1 MDNKEMLSKANNDM
15 LKLGNLIVF
24 LLVVTLGILCA
35 MGKMSL
41 IITIATMIYICALY
55 SGALF
60 LFKKDKC
67 NKISRML
74 LLLSLMT
81 PWIIETTASNSFYVN
96 YLIMPI
102 MLIFIFYADTKFT
115 GVIVIIIAIVNLTD
129 IGRALAAGKTSPD
142 DIIQYYLLFLTFG
155 MNNSILN
162 KATKAYADYI
172 SESQKHIKVI
182 SEDKEKQD
190 LIMKNIL
197 ESAGVVAENS
207 LGVKE
212 VVSEISA
219 SSEVVGSA
227 IQEIAKG
234 ATTTAEDIQ
243 AQSKAVDEI
252 QEQVETSAELFNVI
266 EGSSDSASETV
277 KNGYITVEKL
287 RTETDEVNKNTEEV
301 TRLMGELKKKSVD
314 IEDITSLIS
323 NIASQTNL
331 LALNASIE
339 AARAGEAGRG
349 FSVVASEVGKLAEQC
364 RISTGDIS
372 TVVTELKEKADEST
386 QVVEK
391 LMTSNKKQ
399 NELVD
404 NTSDT
409 FVLIK
414 GQIEEIVNH
423 NTDLKGGINKIIVS
437 IGEIVEKISGI
448 SAVSEE
454 TMANT
459 EETYAMAEKYISDT
473 KQTLEMVEKLELVS
487 RKLKEI

>member
-41 IITIATMIYICALY
+41 VITIATMIYICALY

-60 LFKKDKC
+60 LFKKDKS

-81 PWIIETTASNSFYVN
+81 PWIIETAASNSFYVN

-115 GVIVIIIAIVNLTD
+115 GIVVIIIAIVNLTD
-129 IGRALAAGKTSPD
+129 IGRALVAGKTSPD

-155 MNNSILN
+155 INDAILN

-172 SESQKHIKVI
+172 SESHKHIKVI
-182 SEDKEKQD
+182 SEDKGKQD
-190 LIMKNIL
+190 LLMKNIL
-197 ESAGVVAENS
+197 ESAGVIAENS